1 MLAARS
7 REQPPFFDLLAV
19 SSLAESNDLGMP
31 IGADALFL
39 VSRIDMTSSFTA
51 SPLDNLAA
59 NIGIAPTADIPA
71 TDAPAAQAEKPAGPS
86 FESLGLCADIVS
98 ALTAA
103 GYQNPTPVQQ
113 RAIPAALA
121 GRDLLVSSP
130 TGSGKTA
137 AFMLPAIEKFSQLQ
151 KQEAQQPRDA
161 NAARGRRPQP
171 VARPRLLVLTPTR
184 ELAMQVSTAA
194 TTYGKHL
201 RRLRTVSILG
211 GVAYGQQLMLLAK
224 NPEILVATPGRLIDH
239 LERGRIDLSNLDM
252 LVLDEADRML
262 DMGFIED
269 IERIVDATPASRQTL
284 LFSATIDSK
293 ITSLT
298 GRLLK
303 DPERIE
309 IVQKLEANGNI
320 AQAVH
325 YVDDRD
331 HKDRLLD
338 HLLRDSGLDQ
348 AIVFTA
354 TKSDADLIA
363 NRLADA
369 GFESAALHGDLPQ
382 GARNRTIRALRERRV
397 RVLVATDVAARGIDI
412 PGITHVFNYDLPK
425 FAEDYVHRIGRTGRA
440 GRSGTAVSLVHYA
453 EMGALKRI
461 ERFVRTPLPVNVV
474 AGFEPRRAPPKGGFG
489 GGGGRGRP
497 GGNGGGG
504 RRFGGNGGGSSSSGR
519 GFGPGNAGGYGNKSN
534 AGSRDGGGYR
544 GGNSDGGYRGGNSDG
559 GYRGGNRGE
568 GGFGSRDGYS
578 ARRNDGPRAPRRG
591 S

>member
-1 MLAARS
+1 
-7 REQPPFFDLLAV
+7 
-19 SSLAESNDLGMP
+19 
-31 IGADALFL
+31 
-39 VSRIDMTSSFTA
+39 MTSSNTS
-51 SPLDNLAA
+51 SPLNAIADQALGLA
-59 NIGIAPTADIPA
+59 
-71 TDAPAAQAEKPAGPS
+71 DAPEQAAAAAVAPEAVVAEAAVPTGPT
-86 FESLGLCADIVS
+86 FASLGLSADVVS

-113 RAIPAALA
+113 RAIPAGIA

-137 AFMLPAIEKFSQLQ
+137 AFMLPAIERFSQLQ
-151 KQEAQQPRDA
+151 KAQASQPREPRPADG
-161 NAARGRRPQP
+161 ARNTRRPQP
-171 VARPRLLVLTPTR
+171 VARPTMLVLTPTR
-184 ELAMQVSTAA
+184 ELAMQVTTAA
-194 TTYGKHL
+194 ATYGKHL
-201 RRLRTVSILG
+201 KRLRTVSILG

-239 LERGRIDLSNLDM
+239 LERGRIDLSQLQI

-269 IERIVDATPASRQTL
+269 IETIVAATPATRQTM
-284 LFSATIDSK
+284 LFSATLDGK
-293 ITSLT
+293 IGSLT

-309 IVQKLEANGNI
+309 IVQRLEQRTNI
-320 AQAVH
+320 AQTVH

-338 HLLRDSGLDQ
+338 HLLRDEGLDQ

-354 TKSDADLIA
+354 TKMDADQLA
-363 NRLADA
+363 GRLADA

-382 GARNRTIRALRERRV
+382 GARNRTIKALRERRV

-440 GRSGTAVSLVHYA
+440 GRSGIAVSLVHHA
-453 EMGALKRI
+453 EQGALKRI

-474 AGFEPRRAPPKGGFG
+474 EGFEPRKSAPSGNGRPGF
-489 GGGGRGRP
+489 GGRGRP
-497 GGNGGGG
+497 GGGNGGG
-504 RRFGGNGGGSSSSGR
+504 RRFGSGSGKPAGNGGGARSGSGGGNGGGWAGKSAGGGSR
-519 GFGPGNAGGYGNKSN
+519 EGGGGFGGGSREGYG
-534 AGSRDGGGYR
+534 GSRDGGYG
-544 GGNSDGGYRGGNSDG
+544 
-559 GYRGGNRGE
+559 
-568 GGFGSRDGYS
+568 
-578 ARRNDGPRAPRRG
+578 ARRSDGPRTARRG